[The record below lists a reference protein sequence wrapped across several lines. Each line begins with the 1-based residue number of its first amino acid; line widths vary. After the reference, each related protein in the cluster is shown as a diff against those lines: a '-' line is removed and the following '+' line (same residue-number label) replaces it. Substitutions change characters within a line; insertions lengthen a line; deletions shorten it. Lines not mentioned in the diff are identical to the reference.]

1 MNPDYVKLKLKQG
14 QIDSMC
20 KKIDKLAKKNTP
32 NAVVKKLTTQCLQG
46 LLTYDHEVKV
56 LMEYVI
62 ANADC
67 FGAEQVKCAKKYLAA
82 KTAPYPIL
90 FLMDFYD
97 AGGSDG
103 WNYKNVLLGI

>member
-1 MNPDYVKLKLKQG
+1 MNPDYVKQKLKQG
-14 QIDSMC
+14 QIDSIN
-20 KKIDKLAKKNTP
+20 KKIAKLAKKNTP

-56 LMEYVI
+56 LMEYVV

-67 FGAEQVKCAKKYLAA
+67 FVAEQVKCAKKYLAA

-90 FLMDFYD
+90 FFMDFYN
-97 AGGSDG
+97 AGLEDG